1 MGRFY
6 YICEKLRDG
15 RGKFLSVFNGM
26 KVALAKLKYYAS
38 STLNEV
44 YVEDVLSGEIIARR
58 NN

>member
-15 RGKFLSVFNGM
+15 RGKFLSVFNGR

>member
-6 YICEKLRDG
+6 YIGEKLRNG
-15 RGKFLSVFNGM
+15 RGKFLSVFKGR
-26 KVALAKLKYYAS
+26 KVALVKLKYYAS
-38 STLNEV
+38 ATFDEV